1 VDYKDEEV
9 TEVEGGED
17 QEVKGDHD
25 EDTGEET
32 LAALE
37 EAHFSAAAGDFMA
50 GLQAE
55 LAVG

>member
-37 EAHFSAAAGDFMA
+37 AHFLAAAGDFLE
-50 GLQAE
+50 GIQAE